1 MSFAL
6 TLTVLAGTVTAAPTV
21 PGWMLLPL
29 EASGIP
35 AHLSDARADRSQERN
50 APLELVKSTVTDTA
64 PAAAPP
70 AKTAVDTFAGPD
82 APEPPAEP
90 EKTVP
95 EAPLRGAA
103 SAGDAHRTPA
113 RALVPAPAATLEEPA
128 AEPEQEPEE
137 SAGPPAREPVGTE
150 PPEPAPEP
158 TPEPEPSEEP
168 EPPVEPTAEPT
179 DETTSQPE
187 DIPSPAPSPE
197 PSRTPG
203 PATSPEPSPQP
214 TRAPEPEPSPQPT
227 RTPEPEPSPTPPPSP
242 SPEPTPTP
250 EPSPEPTQTPA
261 PPRPDEATTAR
272 STLLSLLNGL
282 RQSAGRAPVQQSSH
296 LQGVA
301 QGWAE
306 YLATWQPAQ
315 MTAAHNPR
323 MAQQVG
329 CRTYS
334 TGTWGGCS
342 ELIVRNT
349 GAARTPLDS
358 TLRWM
363 HTWWVNSPNHY
374 PWMVDRRYTHVGH
387 GFARS
392 RSGVPYAV
400 TVIAERR

>member
-137 SAGPPAREPVGTE
+137 SAGPPAREPAGTE

-158 TPEPEPSEEP
+158 T
-168 EPPVEPTAEPT
+168 
-179 DETTSQPE
+179 
-187 DIPSPAPSPE
+187 
-197 PSRTPG
+197 
-203 PATSPEPSPQP
+203 
-214 TRAPEPEPSPQPT
+214 
-227 RTPEPEPSPTPPPSP
+227 
-242 SPEPTPTP
+242 
-250 EPSPEPTQTPA
+250 PEPTQTPA